1 MKKSYHLT
9 LLLVSLG
16 WLIIFVGRLTPSTLL
31 VQIMKDLQITDVQAG
46 IALSGMWFLYGIMQ
60 YPGGAFSDAVGRKKI
75 IALSLVF
82 FSFASFLMGMNIN
95 FVTFVFTC
103 SFIGFASGILPIPSF
118 TMIAELFGPQKGKA
132 LGIHSSIG
140 SISGLVPLILPFIV
154 VIFGWRNIF
163 LLWGVF
169 GFIIAYLFYL
179 LSTESLTKPEKKS
192 HIDRFKTGLKSLTEK
207 DAFFMLIVNLI
218 ISFAWI
224 GLLSWFP
231 TYIQQEKGF
240 GPEVAGLLFS
250 IVLSGG
256 LLLKPIIGHLSD
268 KINRLLIMTVL
279 TALACISLYVLTIS
293 NSFIVLVIVSFMLS
307 QTSAFYLV
315 RTSYLMDIWH
325 SKSAGTN
332 LGVFRSLIILLG
344 SPISALIG
352 WSKGIYEFNTI
363 ILMISIGL
371 LFAVVLLVIRLVKE
385 EWAILKK

>member
-1 MKKSYHLT
+1 
-9 LLLVSLG
+9 
-16 WLIIFVGRLTPSTLL
+16 
-31 VQIMKDLQITDVQAG
+31 
-46 IALSGMWFLYGIMQ
+46 MQ

>member
-16 WLIIFVGRLTPSTLL
+16 WLIIFLGRLTPSTLL

-46 IALSGMWFLYGIMQ
+46 IALSGMWFFYGIMQ

-163 LLWGVF
+163 LL
-169 GFIIAYLFYL
+169 
-179 LSTESLTKPEKKS
+179 
-192 HIDRFKTGLKSLTEK
+192 
-207 DAFFMLIVNLI
+207 
-218 ISFAWI
+218 
-224 GLLSWFP
+224 
-231 TYIQQEKGF
+231 
-240 GPEVAGLLFS
+240 
-250 IVLSGG
+250 
-256 LLLKPIIGHLSD
+256 
-268 KINRLLIMTVL
+268 
-279 TALACISLYVLTIS
+279 
-293 NSFIVLVIVSFMLS
+293 
-307 QTSAFYLV
+307 
-315 RTSYLMDIWH
+315 
-325 SKSAGTN
+325 
-332 LGVFRSLIILLG
+332 
-344 SPISALIG
+344 
-352 WSKGIYEFNTI
+352 
-363 ILMISIGL
+363 
-371 LFAVVLLVIRLVKE
+371 
-385 EWAILKK
+385 

>member
-1 MKKSYHLT
+1 
-9 LLLVSLG
+9 
-16 WLIIFVGRLTPSTLL
+16 
-31 VQIMKDLQITDVQAG
+31 
-46 IALSGMWFLYGIMQ
+46 
-60 YPGGAFSDAVGRKKI
+60 
-75 IALSLVF
+75 
-82 FSFASFLMGMNIN
+82 
-95 FVTFVFTC
+95 
-103 SFIGFASGILPIPSF
+103 
-118 TMIAELFGPQKGKA
+118 
-132 LGIHSSIG
+132 
-140 SISGLVPLILPFIV
+140 
-154 VIFGWRNIF
+154 
-163 LLWGVF
+163 
-169 GFIIAYLFYL
+169 
-179 LSTESLTKPEKKS
+179 
-192 HIDRFKTGLKSLTEK
+192 
-207 DAFFMLIVNLI
+207 MLIVNLI

-293 NSFIVLVIVSFMLS
+293 NSFIVLVIVSFALS

-315 RTSYLMDIWH
+315 RTSYLMDIWP

-352 WSKGIYEFNTI
+352 WSKGIYGFNTI
-363 ILMISIGL
+363 ILMISVGL
-371 LFAVVLLVIRLVKE
+371 LFTVILLVIKLIKE
-385 EWAILKK
+385 EWTILKK